1 MSTLP
6 WVESTSRRGSHGTP
20 RPSRWQLLTVY
31 FSPVYPRVLSLP
43 GMPRWD
49 QKHRDKLVLEERRL
63 KAAGLL
69 CQGER
74 PAKVAR
80 RLAVTP
86 QAVNGWLRALEKG
99 GVGALHIKPHPGRAP
114 FVERENLATL
124 RDILARE
131 ALAFGYQTD
140 LWTLR
145 RLAHVL
151 EKEWGVRY
159 TKSGTWVLLKRG
171 GYSWQRP
178 SRQARE
184 KGLVKV
190 ADWKRYTYPRL
201 KEKRDNVGR

>member
-1 MSTLP
+1 
-6 WVESTSRRGSHGTP
+6 
-20 RPSRWQLLTVY
+20 
-31 FSPVYPRVLSLP
+31 
-43 GMPRWD
+43 MPRWD

-63 KAAGLL
+63 KAGHLL
-69 CQGER
+69 RQGVR
-74 PAKVAR
+74 PAEVAR

-99 GVGALHIKPHPGRAP
+99 GVDALHTKPHPGRTP
-114 FVERENLATL
+114 FVDRETLATL
-124 RDILARE
+124 PDILARG

-159 TKSGTWVLLKRG
+159 TKSGTWVLLKRS

-184 KGLVKV
+184 KDLVKV
-190 ADWKRYTYPRL
+190 ANWKRHSWPRL
-201 KEKRDNVGR
+201 KKKPRGDGPSSSS